1 MLTPPL
7 DEGQHKINEAFAQ
20 SLQKKVH
27 AVGPA
32 RLVQPAGPS
41 PFEIAETISVLQRQ
55 RMLHTI
61 LGIVCYMRRPHVVC
75 GIRISYVRAAYWMRH
90 PHTILG
96 DRILYTAPAY
106 HMWLPHIVCGSPIYF
121 PEPHVK
127 MWNPQRSCG
136 CQRNSNVTVVFRI
149 VHYSK
154 QQSNQ
159 KQNGPAASAAAAPR
173 HRRWV
178 YQGSDIS

>member
-61 LGIVCYMRRPHVVC
+61 LGIVCYIRRPHIVC
-75 GIRISYVRAAYWMRH
+75 
-90 PHTILG
+90 G
-96 DRILYTAPAY
+96 DRILY
-106 HMWLPHIVCGSPIYF
+106 
-121 PEPHVK
+121 
-127 MWNPQRSCG
+127 
-136 CQRNSNVTVVFRI
+136 
-149 VHYSK
+149 
-154 QQSNQ
+154 
-159 KQNGPAASAAAAPR
+159 AASAY
-173 HRRWV
+173 HIRRPHIGCGNRIPFAV
-178 YQGSDIS
+178 TAYSMRSPHIKCGYRIPYAVTAYNIRFSAYDMQCRI

>member
-7 DEGQHKINEAFAQ
+7 DEGQYKINEAFAQ

-61 LGIVCYMRRPHVVC
+61 LGIVCYMRRPHIVC
-75 GIRISYVRAAYWMRH
+75 GIRISYSATAYWMRA
-90 PHTILG
+90 PHTICG
-96 DRILYTAPAY
+96 YRI
-106 HMWLPHIVCGSPIYF
+106 
-121 PEPHVK
+121 
-127 MWNPQRSCG
+127 
-136 CQRNSNVTVVFRI
+136 
-149 VHYSK
+149 
-154 QQSNQ
+154 
-159 KQNGPAASAAAAPR
+159 
-173 HRRWV
+173 
-178 YQGSDIS
+178 